1 MAPKHCWL
9 TACDPGS
16 MSRSTVSA
24 TGQTHEEA
32 GEGQWNIL
40 CAQTDI
46 LQDCMTILR
55 CEVFPWVKRDLC
67 PKVTRK
73 VGVCY
78 HIGHQSLMQFQNYI
92 PNYGIYYLHNGLSH
106 SVDRRNYLA
115 SLFIFSAQT
124 QA

>member
-1 MAPKHCWL
+1 MGPKHCWL
-9 TACDPGS
+9 TAYDPGS

-55 CEVFPWVKRDLC
+55 CKVFPWVKE
-67 PKVTRK
+67 T
-73 VGVCY
+73 
-78 HIGHQSLMQFQNYI
+78 
-92 PNYGIYYLHNGLSH
+92 
-106 SVDRRNYLA
+106 SVQR
-115 SLFIFSAQT
+115 
-124 QA
+124 